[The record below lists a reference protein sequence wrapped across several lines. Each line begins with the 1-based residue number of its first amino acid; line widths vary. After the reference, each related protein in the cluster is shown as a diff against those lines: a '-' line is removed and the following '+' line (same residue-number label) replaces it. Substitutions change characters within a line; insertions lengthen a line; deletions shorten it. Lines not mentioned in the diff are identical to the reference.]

1 MPTLPSIRFE
11 GTLSGHGSRI
21 PVGFTA
27 EIDDLGRLQL
37 ELDRLPVSPDAIAL
51 RIDQRPGSVVD
62 LINLEGRSKS
72 GDLFRSDSFHINH
85 YSHGSMRGQE
95 LSYQG
100 NCHDAEIV
108 MPRMDSSSDTVDLRS
123 WHVRQ
128 LRTFHRLAQDTPLG
142 TIVIAGPKQ
151 DREAQEPNG
160 ILSISPPTSGASDSW
175 WEESERFLT
184 HLARVMSFASDTYL
198 APVIEERYSD
208 GRVTI
213 NVFQQSR
220 ASAPFMP
227 PFHMLNMAP
236 IFASACDSYFNRH
249 DEIAELDAAIRW
261 LTAPIAYDENR
272 LLNAMSALENIIDR
286 CAIDGVDKFLRGSAF
301 KKVAQR
307 IRLVLAELETPAGMK
322 DKVSE
327 LNRRSLADKIRALL
341 NDREIV
347 TTDLPTHWLNIVIR
361 QRNMIVHTGIS
372 GDLDDQEPDIL
383 DHTIWVREI
392 VTRLILERLDFSGAY
407 RSWLHNDQQWRFPEC
422 VAMGDWI
429 EQQAKVGKSIE

>member
-1 MPTLPSIRFE
+1 MPTLPSTRFE

-21 PVGFTA
+21 PVGFA
-27 EIDDLGRLQL
+27 VEIDELGRLQL
-37 ELDRLPVSPDAIAL
+37 ELDRLPVSQKAMAL

-62 LINLEGRSKS
+62 LIELQGRSET
-72 GDLFRSDSFHINH
+72 GALFRSDSFQINNF
-85 YSHGSMRGQE
+85 SHGSKRGQE

-100 NCHDAEIV
+100 SCYDAEIV
-108 MPRMDSSSDTVDLRS
+108 LPRTDSSSDSFDLRV

-128 LRTFHRLAQDTPLG
+128 FRTFHRIEHETQLG

-160 ILSISPPTSGASDSW
+160 FLSISPSTNGAGDTW
-175 WEESERFLT
+175 WAESERFLT
-184 HLARVMSFASDTYL
+184 HLARLMSFASDTYL
-198 APVIEERYSD
+198 TPVIEERYSD
-208 GRVTI
+208 EGVTI

-227 PFHMLNMAP
+227 PFHMLNMQP
-236 IFASACDSYFNRH
+236 IFASACDSYFNRY

-261 LTAPIAYDENR
+261 LTSPVAYDENR

-286 CAIDGVDKFLRGSAF
+286 CAIDGVDKFLRASAF

-307 IRLVLAELETPAGMK
+307 IRLVLTELEAPAGMK
-322 DKVSE
+322 EKVSE
-327 LNRRSLADKIRALL
+327 LNRRSLADKIMELL
-341 NDREIV
+341 NDRKIV
-347 TTDLPTHWLNIVIR
+347 TTDLPTNWLNIVIR

-372 GDLDDQEPDIL
+372 GDIDDQQPDIL

-392 VTRLILERLDFSGAY
+392 VTRLILQRLGFSGAY

-422 VAMGDWI
+422 IAMGDWI
-429 EQQAKVGKSIE
+429 EQQVQVG